1 MSFVVARQPI
11 FDKNGN
17 IFAYEFFLR
26 REGDEEK
33 YPEDVPFSRAAYI
46 ISDILVE
53 SGIEKLTEGKKCV
66 INVSL
71 EAVLNKSLELLPPD
85 KIIFDLNPAEVPLG
99 ETLKQKILKKLKEYK
114 KSGVLFILNEKLY
127 SSEYK
132 ELINLSDIVEFYFK
146 NTNLEKVKSVKKY
159 GKKVLISMIE
169 REKEYKE
176 ALEFGADYF
185 QGFYFAKPEVVK
197 KTKLT
202 PFLKV
207 TLLRLLNAISTA
219 RSLKE
224 IAKIIETDVGLAVKF
239 LQFVNSAYFARRKKV
254 ESLEHAVSFVGLENI
269 KKFVLLVS
277 MNEFLQVENPEL
289 WRKSLIRAFI
299 AEELTN
305 RYSPDVSEKAFLV
318 GLFSLLD
325 KILGV
330 DIPTFLRDLNVDEE
344 VVKAFEE
351 RNSSLHKL
359 LDMISKL
366 EEAVNSSPEE
376 LDKTA
381 QELSQELGIPE
392 IDLVIIAKEAKEKAE
407 RIIKI

>member
-381 QELSQELGIPE
+381 QKLSQELGIPE